1 MHEVDVGDALEWL
14 RGIVDVHGDRDLFAH
29 VRVNGGTVEWP
40 GGLELDAVVLHGDH
54 EPVDGEPYLRRVIR
68 GARTSQSA

>member
-1 MHEVDVGDALEWL
+1 MAW
-14 RGIVDVHGDRDLFAH
+14 
-29 VRVNGGTVEWP
+29 W
-40 GGLELDAVVLHGDH
+40 LELDAVVLHGDH